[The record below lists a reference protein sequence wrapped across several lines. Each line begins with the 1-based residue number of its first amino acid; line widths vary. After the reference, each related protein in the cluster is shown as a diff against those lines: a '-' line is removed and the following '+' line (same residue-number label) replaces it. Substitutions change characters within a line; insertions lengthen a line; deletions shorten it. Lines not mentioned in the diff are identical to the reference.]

1 MDASIVTALIS
12 FVLGTVLGAY
22 LKIRWERINS
32 AQLQK
37 QEYKTERYKTVIL
50 LMYSL
55 LDFDKQIAILAAH
68 GRTYKTVD
76 GLVEELTAEW
86 NNMLLYASDDV
97 LISAQAFIKHPDKS
111 TFRRC
116 VFDMRKDLWGGKVS
130 SDLDNVT
137 I

>member
-1 MDASIVTALIS
+1 
-12 FVLGTVLGAY
+12 
-22 LKIRWERINS
+22 
-32 AQLQK
+32 
-37 QEYKTERYKTVIL
+37 
-50 LMYSL
+50 MYSL